1 MKINGSP
8 SDTPPRPNDGEV
20 LWLSLLCLI
29 FVAVIWLGS
38 MQLEYEARRQA
49 SCERVGDQMFWN
61 PDTDLCEV
69 RPLPALK
76 Y

>member
-8 SDTPPRPNDGEV
+8 SDTPPLPNDGEV
-20 LWLSLLCLI
+20 LWLSIIILI
-29 FVAVIWLGS
+29 LIAIIWLGS
-38 MQLEYEARRQA
+38 MQLEYETQRQL
-49 SCERVGDQMFWN
+49 SCERVGDQMIWN

-69 RPLPALK
+69 KPLTALK

>member
-1 MKINGSP
+1 MKLDGSP
-8 SDTPPRPNDGEV
+8 SDTPPLVNETEV
-20 LWLSLLCLI
+20 LWLSIICLML
-29 FVAVIWLGS
+29 VAIVWLGS
-38 MQLEYEARRQA
+38 MQLEYEAQRQL
-49 SCERVGDQMFWN
+49 SCERVGDQMIWN